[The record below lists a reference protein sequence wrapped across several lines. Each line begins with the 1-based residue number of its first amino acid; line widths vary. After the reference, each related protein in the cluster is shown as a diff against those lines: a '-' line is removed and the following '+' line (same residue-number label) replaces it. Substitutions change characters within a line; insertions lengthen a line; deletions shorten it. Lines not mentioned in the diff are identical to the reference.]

1 MKKHLLFLFAALLP
15 MLASAQTKVEVDGIW
30 YNLTA
35 DTREAEVTRSGG
47 TSYSGSI
54 TIPTSVNYDGV
65 KYRVTSIENFA
76 FAYCSSLATIT
87 IPESVTSIGNFSFD
101 GCSRLKSFT
110 CRALTPPTVSPNTFY
125 GVDKSILI
133 YVHASY
139 MPDYQSAEWW
149 SEFSN
154 YQYINADAAGDE
166 LFTFSDWSSYNQWQA
181 NSSSSET
188 YTFSVYPESVFFF
201 DWQVSSEEGYDKLIV
216 TLDGVEILNE
226 SGEKSGH
233 YQCLVSSGD
242 HTLVVEYTKDYGGDA
257 GNDCAT
263 ITNIVLAKPAI
274 ASGTCGSELMW
285 RFTDNGRL
293 IISGMGDMFDFE
305 NRERVP
311 WYNHLKEILS
321 VTIEEGL
328 TSIGECAFADCSS
341 LTAITIPEGVT
352 SIGAYAFVECS
363 NLERVEIPTSMES
376 IAETAFNSCRKL
388 RHILID
394 RKNSVYFSGESNTC
408 IIELSTKTLLVGT
421 IYGTI
426 PNGIEHLG
434 NFAFSGRNVED
445 IVIPNGVISLG
456 EYTFCGECSIRS
468 ITIPPSLK
476 HVGSWTFDEG
486 SLINKGCPNLSAVYI
501 EDLKAWLEL
510 DFPYHYC
517 APLYYA
523 HNLYL
528 NGERLEVITIPE
540 GVISLKR
547 NAFAGWNGSEV
558 IFPESL
564 TEISSGAFN
573 SCENLAAITC
583 HAMNPPICN
592 SAFFDVDK
600 SIPVYIPKESID
612 TYRTAEGWREFIN
625 FRPIMKPVTVI
636 TLNLTSATLTE
647 EESLTLTATVSPDE
661 ADDKTIT
668 WNSNNPSVATVD
680 NMGKVTAIA
689 PGTATITATA
699 NGGSGVSASCEV
711 TVVEA
716 SYTIT
721 YLVDGEVHHQDTL
734 TRGTTIEPIENPIKE
749 GYTFSGWS
757 EIPET
762 MPAKNI
768 TISSTFTVNKYHV
781 TFEIGNEV
789 VASYYLDY
797 GTAIVAPKAPEKEGH
812 TFNGWGKVS
821 ETVPAGDVTY
831 KGNYSV
837 NSYLLTYTVDSKIV
851 QTDSVPYGTA
861 ITAPAEPAKEGYT
874 FSGWNKIPKTMPA
887 ENVTISG
894 TFTINKYLVTFKI
907 DDEVIV
913 SDSLEYG
920 ASIVT
925 PEAPKKE
932 GYTFDGWKNL
942 PNTVPASDVVIEGS
956 YTTNEYLLTFIIEE
970 ALYEMRKVKFNEE
983 IDALEIAEKEG
994 HTLVWENWIDK
1005 MPAKDYTVRGKYIL
1019 NRYTINYVIDNEIAQ
1034 TDSVFYGEAITII
1047 AEPTKEGHTFSG
1059 WSEIPSTMPAED
1071 VTISG
1076 TFTINKYLVTF
1087 KIDDEVI
1094 VSDSLEYGASIVT
1107 PEAPTKEGHTFAG
1120 WGEVAATVPASDVT
1134 YEGTYTVNSYTV
1146 IFKIDDEVI
1155 YSESIAYGTAI
1166 VAPEAPEKEGHTF
1179 AGWGE
1184 VAATVPASD
1193 VTYEGT
1199 YTVNN
1204 YTVTFKIDD
1213 EVIYSESMAY
1223 GTAIVAPEAPEKE
1236 GHNFNGWG
1244 EVAATVPAG
1253 DVTYEGS
1260 YTVNTYNVYYYVG
1273 EELVHTAEVAY
1284 GEAIPEYSYEPTI
1297 DGDVF
1302 VGWIGENYE
1311 TMPAHDVTY
1320 TANIES
1326 GIDQLMIEN
1335 SQSSIYDLTGRKVT
1349 DTENLKGGIYII
1361 NGRKVVIK

>member
-1 MKKHLLFLFAALLP
+1 MKKQLLILFAALLP
-15 MLASAQTKVEVDGIW
+15 MLASAQTKVEINGIY
-30 YNLTA
+30 YNLYAA
-35 DTREAEVTRSGG
+35 DTYEAEVTRSDG

-54 TIPTSVNYDGV
+54 TIPATVTYNGV
-65 KYRVTSIENFA
+65 
-76 FAYCSSLATIT
+76 AY
-87 IPESVTSIGNFSFD
+87 SVTSIGEWAFGYCSSLTSITLPASVTSIGTYAFFS
-101 GCSRLKSFT
+101 CSSLESFI

-149 SEFSN
+149 GEFSN

-166 LFTFSDWSSYNQWQA
+166 LFTLSDWSSYNQWQA

-188 YTFSVYPESVFFF
+188 YTFSVYSESVLFF

-216 TLDGVEILNE
+216 TLDGVKILNE

-233 YQCLVSSGD
+233 YKCLVSSGD
-242 HTLVVEYTKDYGGDA
+242 HALVVEYTKDYGGNA

-274 ASGTCGSELMW
+274 ASGTCGNELMW
-285 RFTDNGRL
+285 RITDSGRL
-293 IISGMGDMFDFE
+293 IISGLGDMFDFE

-311 WYNHLKEILS
+311 WYNHLKDILS

-328 TSIGECAFADCSS
+328 TSIGELAFADCS

-352 SIGAYAFVECS
+352 SIGAYAFVGCS
-363 NLERVEIPTSMES
+363 NLERVQIPTSMAS
-376 IAETAFNSCRKL
+376 IAETAFNGCRKL

-445 IVIPNGVISLG
+445 IIIPNGVISLG

-476 HVGSWTFDEG
+476 HVGNWTFDEG

-540 GVISLKR
+540 GVITLKR

-600 SIPVYIPKESID
+600 SIPVYIPKESFD
-612 TYRTAEGWREFIN
+612 AYRSAEGWREFIN

-647 EESLTLTATVSPDE
+647 EESLTLTATVSPDD
-661 ADDKTIT
+661 ADDKTII
-668 WNSNNPSVATVD
+668 WNSSNASVATVD

-699 NGGSGVSASCEV
+699 NDGSDVNASCEV
-711 TVVEA
+711 SVVA
-716 SYTIT
+716 AQYTIT
-721 YLVDGEVHHQDTL
+721 YYVDGKEYHRDIL
-734 TRGTTIEPIENPIKE
+734 TRGSTISPIKEPVKE

-757 EIPET
+757 EVPET
-762 MPAKNI
+762 MPAHDVTVNA
-768 TISSTFTVNKYHV
+768 TFTVNKY
-781 TFEIGNEV
+781 I
-789 VASYYLDY
+789 
-797 GTAIVAPKAPEKEGH
+797 
-812 TFNGWGKVS
+812 
-821 ETVPAGDVTY
+821 
-831 KGNYSV
+831 
-837 NSYLLTYTVDSKIV
+837 
-851 QTDSVPYGTA
+851 
-861 ITAPAEPAKEGYT
+861 
-874 FSGWNKIPKTMPA
+874 
-887 ENVTISG
+887 
-894 TFTINKYLVTFKI
+894 VTFKVG
-907 DDEVIV
+907 DEVIAANT
-913 SDSLEYG
+913 LEYG
-920 ASIVT
+920 A
-925 PEAPKKE
+925 
-932 GYTFDGWKNL
+932 
-942 PNTVPASDVVIEGS
+942 
-956 YTTNEYLLTFIIEE
+956 
-970 ALYEMRKVKFNEE
+970 
-983 IDALEIAEKEG
+983 
-994 HTLVWENWIDK
+994 
-1005 MPAKDYTVRGKYIL
+1005 
-1019 NRYTINYVIDNEIAQ
+1019 
-1034 TDSVFYGEAITII
+1034 
-1047 AEPTKEGHTFSG
+1047 
-1059 WSEIPSTMPAED
+1059 
-1071 VTISG
+1071 
-1076 TFTINKYLVTF
+1076 
-1087 KIDDEVI
+1087 
-1094 VSDSLEYGASIVT
+1094 
-1107 PEAPTKEGHTFAG
+1107 
-1120 WGEVAATVPASDVT
+1120 
-1134 YEGTYTVNSYTV
+1134 
-1146 IFKIDDEVI
+1146 
-1155 YSESIAYGTAI
+1155 AI

-1184 VAATVPASD
+1184 VAATVPAKD
-1193 VTYEGT
+1193 ITYEGS

-1204 YTVTFKIDD
+1204 YTVTFKIGE
-1213 EVIYSESMAY
+1213 EVIYSERLPY
-1223 GTAIVAPEAPEKE
+1223 GAEITIPEAPEKE
-1236 GHNFNGWG
+1236 GHTFAGWGEVAATVPAKDITYEGSYTVNNYTVTFKIGEEVIYSERLPYGAEITIPEAPEKEGHTFAGWG

-1253 DVTYEGS
+1253 DVTYEGT
-1260 YTVNTYNVYYYVG
+1260 YTVITYNVYYYVG
-1273 EELVHTAEVAY
+1273 DELVHTIEVAY
-1284 GEAIPEYSYEPTI
+1284 GDAIPEYNYEPTI
-1297 DGDVF
+1297 EGDVF
-1302 VGWIGENYE
+1302 MGWIGETYDA
-1311 TMPAHDVTY
+1311 MPAHDVTY
-1320 TANIES
+1320 TANIVS
-1326 GIDQLMIEN
+1326 SIEN
-1335 SQSSIYDLTGRKVT
+1335 SEISIQNSAVIYDLTGRKVSNM
-1349 DTENLKGGIYII
+1349 ENLKGGIYII